1 MKSIILTIAAH
12 PDDEILGCGATM
24 ARLAEEGNKVHIL
37 ILAEGLTSRQN
48 VRDRSSKLEEL
59 SALEISAKKSSE
71 IIGAQSIELLDFPDN
86 RMDSIDLL
94 DVIKKVEKK
103 INEIQPSIIFT
114 HFPNDLNI
122 DHRITADAVI
132 TAIRPIPGQTVKEI
146 YFFEVPSS
154 TDYQIY
160 LSNNSFQ
167 PNLYYSIT
175 DSQMLK
181 KKKSLEAYKNEMREY
196 PHSRSIEA
204 VEALAKVRGA
214 SVGFDFAEAFVVGR
228 IIR

>member
-1 MKSIILTIAAH
+1 
-12 PDDEILGCGATM
+12 
-24 ARLAEEGNKVHIL
+24 
-37 ILAEGLTSRQN
+37 
-48 VRDRSSKLEEL
+48 
-59 SALEISAKKSSE
+59 
-71 IIGAQSIELLDFPDN
+71 
-86 RMDSIDLL
+86 MDSIDLL

-181 KKKSLEAYKNEMREY
+181 KKKSLEAYKTEMREY

-204 VEALAKVRGA
+204 VEALAKVRGV